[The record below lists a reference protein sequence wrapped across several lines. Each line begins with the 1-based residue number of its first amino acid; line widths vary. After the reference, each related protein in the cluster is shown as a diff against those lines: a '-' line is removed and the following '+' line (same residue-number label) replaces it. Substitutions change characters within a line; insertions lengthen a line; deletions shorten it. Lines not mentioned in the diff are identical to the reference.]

1 MNTLSHATTTLPMH
15 SKKTSRRDALLSRKE
30 LVAAHPDFPDTWGNN
45 WLLLTMKLFLN
56 IRWFHYKFYSV

>member
-1 MNTLSHATTTLPMH
+1 MH

-45 WLLLTMKLFLN
+45 WLLLTMKLFLI